1 MLDPRIYRA
10 GWIGV
15 LFAVIVVAFS
25 FHGLPRARTTS
36 LSAQAFDGQAVV
48 ARARALTAAAPA
60 RRPGSGGDRALAAR
74 VRTDLVGRHGFR
86 VSTRRFAGRTV
97 DGERELETVLAVR
110 PGFSEH
116 RIVVVADRSA
126 LRRGAAPEATGTAA
140 LLELGRVLAGRT
152 VQRTLVLASVSGGP
166 GAPGLRDLA
175 RHLGGPTDAV
185 IVLGDLSGAPD
196 RRPWVVPWAN
206 APGRLAPLGLRRTL
220 RAALEA
226 EAGARPGEPGLL
238 EQIARLAFPMTL
250 GGQGALLS
258 EGVPSVLVS
267 ASGERG
273 PTQGQTL
280 DAARVEGLGRG
291 VLRAVTALDGGGA
304 IAAPARYLVWSG
316 QVVPAWAVRLL
327 CGALFLPLLLGLVDG
342 LARVSRRRGRPLMW
356 LRWAAVGV
364 VPGMLVVLGARA
376 AGLLGLLDVTPGGA
390 VGAGARSGPAMT
402 AALVLVVLVLVGGWT
417 LGRRLVLRL
426 AAVRG
431 DVGEEPGAGGAALA
445 VAVGAGLVLW
455 AVNPFAAALA
465 LPALHGWLWAVT
477 PVVRPRRGIAL
488 ALAVLGILPAV
499 AIGVGYASAWGLAPL
514 ELARSAV
521 LALAGGAVGILPAL
535 AWAALLG
542 AWGSV
547 LAVAARRPS
556 EALAVPQSS
565 ESVRGPAS
573 YAGPG
578 SLGGT
583 QSALRR

>member
-60 RRPGSGGDRALAAR
+60 RRPGSAGDRALATR

-97 DGERELETVLAVR
+97 DGERELETILAVR

-126 LRRGAAPEATGTAA
+126 LRRGGAPEATGTAA

-175 RHLGGPTDAV
+175 QHLGGPTDAV

-273 PTQGQTL
+273 PTGGQ
-280 DAARVEGLGRG
+280 
-291 VLRAVTALDGGGA
+291 ALDGGA
-304 IAAPARYLVWSG
+304 IAAPARYLVWAG

-390 VGAGARSGPAMT
+390 VGEGGRSGPAMT
-402 AALVLVVLVLVGGWT
+402 VALVLVALVLVGGWT

-465 LPALHGWLWAVT
+465 LPALHVWLWAVT
-477 PVVRPRRGIAL
+477 PMVRPRRGIAL

-556 EALAVPQSS
+556 EALAAPQSS